1 MLSKKKSTLFMK
13 ILILSTS
20 ERIGG
25 AAVAANRLMRALNKS
40 GQEAKMLVRDKQ
52 TDDPNVV
59 SINTNWWK
67 KKINCVRFAY
77 ERWVIFLN
85 NRFSR
90 KNLFAVSIANTGTD
104 ISRHPLMK
112 EADII
117 HLHWINQGFLSLT
130 DIRKLIESGK
140 PVVWTMHDMWSF
152 TGICHYTDICEQYKT
167 ECIWCPQQAK
177 YFFENLTKRT
187 FSKKKKISL
196 SGLTFV
202 GCSSWITCLSKQS
215 KLFNDVTAISIP
227 NSIDT
232 NIFNPVDKCEARKR
246 LNLPVDKQ
254 LLLFVAA
261 KLSDNRKGVTYL
273 VKACHQL
280 RQKKNVINTEIVL
293 IGKCSE
299 ELANQFPVP
308 IIELGYISDNE
319 TMVLAYSCA
328 DLFMIPSLE
337 DNLPNT
343 IMEAMACGTP
353 CVGFNT
359 GGIPEM
365 IDHKQNG
372 YVAEYKNSE
381 DLAAGIEWVLENTE
395 KLRLSDACVKKVKE
409 NYSETVVAEK
419 YISLY
424 LDKMQ

>member
-1 MLSKKKSTLFMK
+1 MK
-13 ILILSTS
+13 ILILSTF

-25 AAVAANRLMRALNKS
+25 AAVAANRLMHALNKS
-40 GQEAKMLVRDKQ
+40 GQDAKMLVRDKQ
-52 TDDPNVV
+52 TDDTNVV

-67 KKINCVRFAY
+67 KKINFVRFAY

-104 ISRHPLMK
+104 ISDHPLVK

-117 HLHWINQGFLSLT
+117 HLHWINQGFLALT

-140 PVVWTMHDMWSF
+140 PVVWTMHDMWPF
-152 TGICHYTDICEQYKT
+152 TGICHHARDCGNFSTKCRKCFFLDSKT
-167 ECIWCPQQAK
+167 SDLSSKIFLKKEK
-177 YFFENLTKRT
+177 YIYQNTINL
-187 FSKKKKISL
+187 
-196 SGLTFV
+196 V
-202 GCSSWITCLSKQS
+202 GCSQWITSKIRESALGKGKNILSFPNPIDIYVFKQ
-215 KLFNDVTAISIP
+215 
-227 NSIDT
+227 T
-232 NIFNPVDKCEARKR
+232 NKAEARQK
-246 LNLPVDKQ
+246 LNLPSVKKLILFGALITTDK
-254 LLLFVAA
+254 
-261 KLSDNRKGVTYL
+261 RKGIDYL
-273 VKACHQL
+273 L
-280 RQKKNVINTEIVL
+280 RALTILQSKN
-293 IGKCSE
+293 
-299 ELANQFPVP
+299 
-308 IIELGYISDNE
+308 IELVVFGQVKGGMDEQLNIHINSMGYLTSSEQIVALYNAVDIFV
-319 TMVLAYSCA
+319 TA
-328 DLFMIPSLE
+328 SLE
-337 DNLPNT
+337 ENLPNT

-372 YVAEYKNSE
+372 YVAEYKNPE

-424 LDKMQ
+424 SDKMQ

>member
-1 MLSKKKSTLFMK
+1 MK
-13 ILILSTS
+13 ILILSTF

-25 AAVAANRLMRALNKS
+25 AAVAANRLMHALNKS

-59 SINTNWWK
+59 SVNASWWK
-67 KKINCVRFAY
+67 KKVNFARFAY

-104 ISRHPLMK
+104 ISRHPLVK
-112 EADII
+112 EGDII

-130 DIRKLIESGK
+130 DIRKLIELGK
-140 PVVWTMHDMWSF
+140 PVVWTMHDMWPF
-152 TGICHYTDICEQYKT
+152 TGICHYAAICAQYKT
-167 ECIWCPQQAK
+167 ECTGCPQQAK
-177 YFFENLTKRT
+177 YAFENLAKRT
-187 FSKKKKISL
+187 FLKKKKISL

-202 GCSSWITCLSKQS
+202 GCSSWVACLARQS
-215 KLFNDVTAISIP
+215 KLLKDAATIAIP

-232 NIFNPVDKCEARKR
+232 NIFNPVDKREARKR
-246 LNLPVDKQ
+246 LKLPADKR

-280 RQKKNVINTEIVL
+280 RQKKNAVNAETLL
-293 IGKCSE
+293 IGKSSE

-328 DLFMIPSLE
+328 DLFIIPSLE

-381 DLAAGIEWVLENTE
+381 DLAAGIAWVLENTE
-395 KLRLSDACVKKVKE
+395 KLRLSDACVKKVNE
-409 NYSETVVAEK
+409 NYSEAVVANK

-424 LDKMQ
+424 LDKMR